1 MFMSAVYT
9 NAIDLAYQIKRL
21 NGRGIRYQIDI
32 IFEGIDHEEV
42 VVLTWKESM
51 DEEES

>member
-21 NGRGIRYQIDI
+21 NGRGVRYQIDVC
-32 IFEGIDHEEV
+32 EGIDHEEV